1 MEEQELVRRLKQGD
15 EMAFA
20 EIVRRYKDKMVNFLW
35 QLTGDYQ
42 KAVELSQET
51 FMRVYFKA
59 HKYRPIAPFSSWIY
73 AIASNLARTELK
85 KMRKVKTLPLDVIQN
100 KVAEPGSYNSE
111 AESDVAKAIG
121 KALSSLPSRYRI
133 PVVLKDLEGFSQE
146 EIAQMLKKPL
156 GTIKARI
163 SRGRGYL
170 KKELEK
176 SSLKIHLLVRK
187 KEKEYGRI

>member
-51 FMRVYFKA
+51 FMRVYSKA